1 MFLRWQM
8 RKSVASRHRESPPVR
23 PVALLVESVRIDGK
37 PHQRHVAYL
46 FSIWHGEEDKLG
58 DRHWQVRWWVEAS
71 DRLDELGDRVK
82 PEDRRKIE
90 KALAQKIGRKPTKAE
105 VAKYWRRTVEIRRD
119 LGLDPARALERA
131 AAAAVAHA
139 PVHPRSH
146 GPPATPGEGHT
157 ALVKRR
163 LTSRQRRGVPRQDL
177 QPVLLVATR
186 RTPRVPLCTKQRR
199 TGAPA

>member
-37 PHQRHVAYL
+37 PRQRHVAYL

-90 KALAQKIGRKPTKAE
+90 KALAQKIGHKPTKPE

-131 AAAAVAHA
+131 AAAEAALADSAEPADAVGGRAAVRGQRKTHQR
-139 PVHPRSH
+139 PSVSH
-146 GPPATPGEGHT
+146 GDP
-157 ALVKRR
+157 
-163 LTSRQRRGVPRQDL
+163 S
-177 QPVLLVATR
+177 
-186 RTPRVPLCTKQRR
+186 
-199 TGAPA
+199 

>member
-8 RKSVASRHRESPPVR
+8 RKSVASRHRESPPVQ

-37 PHQRHVAYL
+37 PRQRHVAYL
-46 FSIWHGEEDKLG
+46 FSIWRGEEDKLG

-90 KALAQKIGRKPTKAE
+90 KALAQKIGRKPTKPE

-119 LGLDPARALERA
+119 LEIAPGVTRAAVVRDPAVGSGTGQYAIIQ
-131 AAAAVAHA
+131 AVAQSLGGSC
-139 PVHPRSH
+139 VR
-146 GPPATPGEGHT
+146 
-157 ALVKRR
+157 
-163 LTSRQRRGVPRQDL
+163 
-177 QPVLLVATR
+177 
-186 RTPRVPLCTKQRR
+186 
-199 TGAPA
+199 

>member
-1 MFLRWQM
+1 M
-8 RKSVASRHRESPPVR
+8 RNSVASRHRESRPVR

-90 KALAQKIGRKPTKAE
+90 KALAQKIGRKPTKPE

-119 LGLDPARALERA
+119 LALDPARALERA
-131 AAAAVAHA
+131 AAAEGALADSAEPADAVGSRAAVRGQRKTHQR
-139 PVHPRSH
+139 PSVSH
-146 GPPATPGEGHT
+146 GDP
-157 ALVKRR
+157 
-163 LTSRQRRGVPRQDL
+163 S
-177 QPVLLVATR
+177 
-186 RTPRVPLCTKQRR
+186 
-199 TGAPA
+199 

>member
-37 PHQRHVAYL
+37 PRQRHVAYL

-82 PEDRRKIE
+82 PARSVGTWVSIQRGPWNVQPQP
-90 KALAQKIGRKPTKAE
+90 KAL
-105 VAKYWRRTVEIRRD
+105 
-119 LGLDPARALERA
+119 
-131 AAAAVAHA
+131 
-139 PVHPRSH
+139 
-146 GPPATPGEGHT
+146 
-157 ALVKRR
+157 
-163 LTSRQRRGVPRQDL
+163 
-177 QPVLLVATR
+177 
-186 RTPRVPLCTKQRR
+186 
-199 TGAPA
+199 